1 VVDQDAAA
9 AGRLTDDVAIGLLAT
24 TFPDEMVVAAI
35 EATGKRERRNR
46 ALPARLMVYLSMA
59 LWLDFGKGYVRV
71 LRNLLRGLR
80 WARGGWDGYVVPTD
94 GAISRARERLGSAPM
109 QVLFEAT
116 AKPTVPVG
124 HAEVFWRDLLKVV
137 VDGTVFDLPA
147 SADNAASFDTPA
159 GGVLPQ
165 ARLVALA
172 ECGSMALIGAAF
184 DSIEVGERTLFE
196 RLLDKITPGMLLLAD
211 RGFPSY
217 DLYTASA
224 GTGAQLLWRVS
235 DSFTLPVKKRLDDGT
250 YLSELRGKRA
260 RERVTVRVI
269 EYSVADDEGVSEVF
283 ALITTLLDPERAP
296 AIELARIYAD
306 RWHVEILFR
315 LVKVDLRTPGG
326 VLRSRTAEG
335 VRQELWAL
343 LCLYQALRSLI
354 TRAAVIAGVDPA
366 RISFP
371 PVLDAVNDSI
381 ATAFSP

>member
-1 VVDQDAAA
+1 M
-9 AGRLTDDVAIGLLAT
+9 AIGLLAT

-71 LRNLLRGLR
+71 LRNLLCGLR
-80 WARGGWDGYVVPTD
+80 WARGDWDGYVVPTD

-116 AKPTVPVG
+116 AKPTVPVA

-196 RLLDKITPGMLLLAD
+196 RLLDKLTPGMLLLAD

-217 DLYTASA
+217 GLYTASA

-269 EYSVADDEGVSEVF
+269 EYSVADDDGVCEVF
-283 ALITTLLDPERAP
+283 ALITTLLDPEQAP
-296 AIELARIYAD
+296 AIELARMYAD